1 MQLSDIDYRDIQAL
15 VRFGHGHLPQAR
27 FYLLQV
33 ADAAKAREWIAAN
46 AERVTHALGGEKPEC
61 ALHVAFTCQG
71 LVALGVPQEAIEDF
85 SLEFKSGMV
94 EPNRSRRLGDVE
106 ANTPENW
113 AWGVPGKSYPHALVM
128 LYAKDEES
136 LAEWETRVT
145 AAPWSE
151 AFCHLYD
158 LTTEHKDELEPFG
171 FVDGVS
177 QPALDWER
185 AKPARLRNTTEYT
198 NLSALGE
205 FLLGYPNEYGRYT
218 DRPLLDADDK
228 RARVLPLAEDVP
240 GKRDFGRNGT
250 YLIVRDLG
258 QDVAGFDEFIKA
270 KSPPPK
276 RERDLR
282 TAMSGRVPADI
293 ALIPDFP
300 PQPTKDEKAKSEPS
314 SRVWERGRPPWNAPH
329 AVYDPEA
336 IIPPGAPGTPLS
348 ENDIEGIG
356 PKLKDIWLDRFTF
369 QQDPDGVTCP
379 SGAHIRRANPRN
391 ADFPEGTR
399 GPIGRLMRLLGFDRR
414 HTHDDL
420 LSSTRFHRVLRRGR
434 DYVETSDGNV
444 RKGLRFICLNAN
456 ISRQFEFVQ
465 VSWLANAKFNALD
478 EDDPLLG
485 VRAKSREGAPVDR
498 FTRRDDNG
506 IPCRLHG
513 LPQFVTVHGGAYFF
527 LPGIAALRYI
537 AGE

>member
-1 MQLSDIDYRDIQAL
+1 MQLSNLDYRDIQAL

-27 FYLLQV
+27 FHLLQI

-46 AERVTHALGGEKPEC
+46 AERVTNALAGEKPGC
-61 ALHVAFTCQG
+61 ALQMAFTCQG
-71 LVALGVPQEAIEDF
+71 LVELGVPPEAIEDF

-113 AWGVPGKSYPHALVM
+113 TWGVPGKSYPHLLVM
-128 LYAKDEES
+128 LYAQDEES
-136 LAEWETRVT
+136 LAAWEAQVT
-145 AAPWSE
+145 AAPWGE
-151 AFCHLYD
+151 AFDRLYD

-185 AKPARLRNTTEYT
+185 AKPARLRNTTAYT

-218 DRPLLDADDK
+218 DRPLLDANDQ
-228 RARVLPLAEDVP
+228 RARVLPLAEDAP

-250 YLIVRDLG
+250 YLVVRDLA
-258 QDVAGFDEFIKA
+258 QDVAGFDAFIKA
-270 KSPPPK
+270 RSPPPE

-282 TAMSGRVPADI
+282 TAMSGRVPA
-293 ALIPDFP
+293 AIPLAPDWP
-300 PQPTKDEKAKSEPS
+300 KGTAPQN
-314 SRVWERGRPPWNAPH
+314 RVWPVGPPPWNAPH

-336 IIPPGAPGTPLS
+336 ILPPGAPGTPLC
-348 ENDIEGIG
+348 EQDIEGIG

-369 QQDPDGVTCP
+369 KQDPDGVTCP
-379 SGAHIRRANPRN
+379 YGAHIRRANPRN

-399 GPIGRLMRLLGFDRR
+399 GPLGQLMRLLGFAPR

-420 LSSTRFHRVLRRGR
+420 VSSTRFHRVLRRGR
-434 DYVETSDGNV
+434 DYVDTSDGSV

-456 ISRQFEFVQ
+456 ISRQFEFIQ

-485 VRAKSREGAPVDR
+485 VRARTRGGAPVDR

-513 LPQFVTVHGGAYFF
+513 LPQFVRVRGGAYFF
-527 LPGIAALRYI
+527 MPGISALRYL
-537 AGE
+537 AGGGRSS